1 MNNHVKD
8 LKNTIMISDNVLKF
22 INQYGNA
29 K

>member
-1 MNNHVKD
+1 MNKHVKD